1 MVANFNFKPVAYFG
15 MLAFLIL
22 LKEVVFFHVVVF
34 CL

>member
-22 LKEVVFFHVVVF
+22 LKVVFFHVVVF